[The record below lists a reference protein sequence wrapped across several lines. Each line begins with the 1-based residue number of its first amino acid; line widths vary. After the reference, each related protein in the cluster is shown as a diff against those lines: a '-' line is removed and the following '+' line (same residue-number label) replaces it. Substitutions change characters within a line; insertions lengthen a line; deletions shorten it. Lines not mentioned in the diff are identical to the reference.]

1 MLLRVV
7 EKENIA
13 ISYKSAILNYKQTY
27 YLYRAKFEV
36 KLIANKNAFYHFVPT
51 ILLSRMCKT
60 NSVFS
65 EFKQLQT
72 IKLDYLLQNLFL
84 K

>member
-7 EKENIA
+7 KKENVA

-27 YLYRAKFEV
+27 YLYRV
-36 KLIANKNAFYHFVPT
+36 KVGVKSIANKYAFYHAVIT
-51 ILLSRMCKT
+51 VLLRRKCKT
-60 NSVFS
+60 NSIFS
-65 EFKQLQT
+65 EFKQLKT

>member
-36 KLIANKNAFYHFVPT
+36 KLIANKNAF
-51 ILLSRMCKT
+51 LSFCT
-60 NSVFS
+60 H
-65 EFKQLQT
+65 
-72 IKLDYLLQNLFL
+72 YLV